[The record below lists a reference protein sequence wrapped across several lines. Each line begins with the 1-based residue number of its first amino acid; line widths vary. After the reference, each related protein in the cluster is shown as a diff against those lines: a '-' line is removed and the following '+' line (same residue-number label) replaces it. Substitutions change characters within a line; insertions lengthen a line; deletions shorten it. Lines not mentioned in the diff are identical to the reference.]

1 MPTSSATD
9 TRQQAKWNEREILPE
24 KTGEKQAGGRFP
36 RGVSGNPAGR
46 PQGALNKTTLACQAL
61 LEGESEAITRKA
73 VELAKKGDI
82 QALRLCLDRILPARK
97 DRPISLSL
105 PEVRSAKE
113 VPAAIGAVLSSV
125 ADGQLTPSEG
135 QALASMLET
144 QKRAIE
150 TAELEQRVSPLSRL
164 LCGQT
169 EGTTF
174 LRLRWDLL
182 EVY

>member
-1 MPTSSATD
+1 MQSSPATD
-9 TRQQAKWNEREILPE
+9 TRQAGQEERPVRPE
-24 KTGEKQAGGRFP
+24 KTGEKQGGGRFP
-36 RGVSGNPAGR
+36 RVVSGNPAGR

-97 DRPISLSL
+97 DRPISLTL
-105 PEVRSAKE
+105 PEVRSARE

-125 ADGQLTPSEG
+125 ADGHLTPSEG
-135 QALASMLET
+135 QVLASMLET

-150 TAELEQRVSPLSRL
+150 TAELEQRVAAVETALKGR
-164 LCGQT
+164 QT
-169 EGTTF
+169 
-174 LRLRWDLL
+174 
-182 EVY
+182 

>member
-1 MPTSSATD
+1 MPA
-9 TRQQAKWNEREILPE
+9 E
-24 KTGEKQAGGRFP
+24 KTAWKQRGRPFFK
-36 RGVSGNPAGR
+36 GVSGNPTGR
-46 PQGALNKTTLACQAL
+46 PRGSLNRTTRAFQEL
-61 LEGESEAITRKA
+61 LDGEGKAITRKA

-97 DRPISLSL
+97 DRPISLTL

-113 VPAAIGAVLSSV
+113 VPIAIGAVLASV

-150 TAELEQRVSPLSRL
+150 TAELEQRVEAVEAALTARK
-164 LCGQT
+164 T
-169 EGTTF
+169 
-174 LRLRWDLL
+174 
-182 EVY
+182 

>member
-1 MPTSSATD
+1 MPA
-9 TRQQAKWNEREILPE
+9 E
-24 KTGEKQAGGRFP
+24 KTASKQRGRPFL
-36 RGVSGNPAGR
+36 RGVSGNPNGR
-46 PQGALNKTTLACQAL
+46 PKGALNRTTRAFQEL
-61 LEGESEAITRKA
+61 LDGEGKAITRKA

-97 DRPISLSL
+97 DRPISLTL

-113 VPAAIGAVLSSV
+113 VPVAIGAVLASV

-150 TAELEQRVSPLSRL
+150 TAELEQRVEAVEAALKARK
-164 LCGQT
+164 T
-169 EGTTF
+169 
-174 LRLRWDLL
+174 
-182 EVY
+182 